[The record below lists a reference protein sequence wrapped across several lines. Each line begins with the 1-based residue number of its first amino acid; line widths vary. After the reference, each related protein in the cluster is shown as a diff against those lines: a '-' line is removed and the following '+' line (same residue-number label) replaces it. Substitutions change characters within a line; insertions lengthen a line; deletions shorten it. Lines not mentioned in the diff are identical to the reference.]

1 MLVKAKGARQSVAA
15 SRLLDGEAVW
25 LGAGN
30 AWVERVAEAAV
41 FDGADAIAEALAFA
55 KAEEKRQVVVD
66 VYPLDVEV
74 TEEGTRPTHLRER
87 LKGIGPTVRRDLGKQ
102 AVQAPAR

>member
-1 MLVKAKGARQSVAA
+1 MLVKAKGSLQSIAA

-30 AWVERVAEAAV
+30 VWVERVADAAT
-41 FDGADAIAEALAFA
+41 FEGDAIAAALSFG
-55 KAEEKRQVVVD
+55 KAQEKSQVVVD
-66 VYPLDVEV
+66 VYPLDVEI
-74 TEEGTRPTHLRER
+74 TLEGTRPTHLRER

-102 AVQAPAR
+102 ATQAAR

>member
-1 MLVKAKGARQSVAA
+1 MLVKAKGTQQSVAA

-30 AWVERVAEAAV
+30 IWVEDVAQAAV
-41 FDGADAIAEALAFA
+41 FDGGDAIAEALAFA

-74 TEEGTRPTHLRER
+74 TEAGTRPTHLRER

-102 AVQAPAR
+102 ARQPAA

>member
-1 MLVKAKGARQSVAA
+1 MLVKAKGTLQSVTG

-30 AWVERVAEAAV
+30 IWVEDVAAAAV
-41 FDGADAIAEALAFA
+41 FEGAEAIAEALAFA

-74 TEEGTRPTHLRER
+74 TEAGTRPTHLRER
-87 LKGIGPTVRRDLGKQ
+87 LKAIGPTVRRDLGKQ
-102 AVQAPAR
+102 ARPSAA